1 MPITSA
7 LVLFAVIWFLTL
19 FIILPLRLQTQG
31 DVGKIEP
38 GTHAG
43 SPENPQ
49 MKKRFMVTTVVALV
63 IWVIVAGR
71 LSAVCFPCAT
81 LIGSTGWQRPKSLEQ
96 MGEGGRA
103 ENRDKQSH
111 QRNSQGNSHQDP
123 RAPNRT
129 LMAPQ

>member
-19 FIILPLRLQTQG
+19 FIVLPLRLQTQG

-49 MKKRFMVTTVVALV
+49 MKKRFLVTTVFAAFV
-63 IWVIVAGR
+63 WGIVGGSIVSGIFTVR
-71 LSAVCFPCAT
+71 DFDWFNRMAT
-81 LIGSTGWQRPKSLEQ
+81 PEVSQTG
-96 MGEGGRA
+96 G
-103 ENRDKQSH
+103 
-111 QRNSQGNSHQDP
+111 
-123 RAPNRT
+123 
-129 LMAPQ
+129 